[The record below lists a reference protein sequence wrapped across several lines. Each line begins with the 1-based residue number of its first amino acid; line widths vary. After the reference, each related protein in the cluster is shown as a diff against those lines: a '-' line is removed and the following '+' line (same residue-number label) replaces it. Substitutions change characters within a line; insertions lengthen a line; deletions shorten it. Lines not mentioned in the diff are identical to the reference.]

1 LPPPPALDVNRAPAG
16 GTRSVFDPDFRDGYA
31 QQWNLNVQRQFGKD
45 FALDVSYVGSKGT
58 HLVVKRDIN
67 VAPPTVG
74 VTNADVNRPFIR
86 LAPAV
91 RALSRVESAGDS
103 NHHALLMRFSRRF
116 ANGFQIVNSYTFGKT
131 IDIVSDTEGTVQNP
145 YNFRRDRAVS
155 DFDVKHTF
163 TSSWTYE
170 LPFGKGKLIGSG
182 VSGVADKF
190 VGGWQLS
197 GVFLKRSGLPFTVN
211 QQQGVLSTGTGNR
224 PNRIASGKL
233 DNPTIDRWFD
243 LSAFTPTTDNT
254 GTYGNSGRNILR
266 QPGQTNV
273 DLSLVKETRF
283 FEKINSQ
290 FKVEF
295 FNAFNHPQFAGPG
308 NTIGTAA
315 AGVIS
320 SLLFNTPAR
329 QIQLALKLSF

>member
-1 LPPPPALDVNRAPAG
+1 V
-16 GTRSVFDPDFRDGYA
+16 RS
-31 QQWNLNVQRQFGKD
+31 
-45 FALDVSYVGSKGT
+45 
-58 HLVVKRDIN
+58 
-67 VAPPTVG
+67 
-74 VTNADVNRPFIR
+74 
-86 LAPAV
+86 LA
-91 RALSRVESAGDS
+91 RVESAGDS
-103 NHHALLMRFSRRF
+103 NHHAMLMRFSRRF

-145 YNFRRDRAVS
+145 YDFRRDRSVS

-170 LPFGKGKLIGSG
+170 LPFGKGRFFGRGASDL
-182 VSGVADKF
+182 ADKF
-190 VGGWQLS
+190 IGGWQLS
-197 GVFLKRSGLPFTVN
+197 GIFLKRSGLPFSVN
-211 QQQGVLSTGTGNR
+211 QQQNVLSTGTGNR
-224 PNRIASGKL
+224 PNRIASGTL

-243 LSAFTPTTDNT
+243 LAAFVPTTDNT

-283 FEKINSQ
+283 LEKINSQ

-329 QIQLALKLSF
+329 QIQLALKLNF